1 MEKGSI
7 INQKSLKKQ
16 QKQDKENRQGKIQ
29 EEKRLLN

>member
-7 INQKSLKKQ
+7 INQKSQKQQ
-16 QKQDKENRQGKIQ
+16 QKQDKENRQGKMQ